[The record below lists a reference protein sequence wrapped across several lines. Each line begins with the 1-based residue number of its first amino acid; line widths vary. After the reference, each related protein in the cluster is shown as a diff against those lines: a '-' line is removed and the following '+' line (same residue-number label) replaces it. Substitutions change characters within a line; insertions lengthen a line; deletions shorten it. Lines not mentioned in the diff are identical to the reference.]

1 MVEKEK
7 QVMGHSVRQA
17 YIYVYALGKL
27 TQCETKVYREKQIG
41 RNNESIRV
49 SFMAGMRSWVEKWF
63 GQLYIRENWDECTTS
78 LYSFLLL

>member
-7 QVMGHSVRQA
+7 QVTGHSVRQA
-17 YIYVYALGKL
+17 YIYVYALGKVA
-27 TQCETKVYREKQIG
+27 QCERKVHREKRIG

-63 GQLYIRENWDECTTS
+63 GQLYIREN
-78 LYSFLLL
+78 